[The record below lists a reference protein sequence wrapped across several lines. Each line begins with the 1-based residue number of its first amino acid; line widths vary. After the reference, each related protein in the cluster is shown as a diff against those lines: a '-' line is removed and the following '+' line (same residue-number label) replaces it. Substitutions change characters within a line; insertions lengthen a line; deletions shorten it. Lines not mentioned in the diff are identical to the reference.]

1 MPDEIT
7 IKIGDLTESSVANDS
22 YVVVT
27 RVEGGVRVSRKL
39 NLSVLL
45 SAISTALAG
54 YTYSKTTIDNM
65 IANVQVD
72 LSGYS
77 TTTEVSTM
85 ISDATSDALFL
96 GDIIESNVPMGGLG
110 E

>member
-7 IKIGDLTESSVANDS
+7 IKIGDLTESSVASDS

-54 YTYSKTTIDNM
+54 YTYSKTAIDNM

-72 LSGYS
+72 LSAYS
-77 TTTEVSTM
+77 TTSQMNTAINAAIE
-85 ISDATSDALFL
+85 DAVFIGQT
-96 GDIIESNVPMGGLG
+96 IEQNVTIGGL
-110 E
+110 